1 MTTSSTQEA
10 QDIKSIHSQTL
21 DLPPSC
27 IQFCPSQPGIFC
39 VGTYYL
45 HPKQEQEQEQE
56 QKGIP
61 TSSRSI
67 TTKS

>member
-1 MTTSSTQEA
+1 MTEPLN
-10 QDIKSIHSQTL
+10 IKSIHSQTL

-45 HPKQEQEQEQE
+45 HPKQEQEQEP
-56 QKGIP
+56 KGMP
-61 TSSRSI
+61 RS
-67 TTKS
+67 TTMGPSLISHSLR